1 MNYASVSKE
10 ICVETFG
17 SHDENSEVMANTS
30 TIQDHLSKEMIKSDL

>member
-30 TIQDHLSKEMIKSDL
+30 TIHHLSKEMIKSDL